1 MTTKSPDGS
10 AQKEVTMTS
19 TVTDA
24 KGNSAHPSHP
34 SGIELQFEGAR
45 PARFRLLWDEAPE
58 TCQAVADRIPDR
70 GECVHAAY
78 SGTIVGILF
87 DPTVNPP
94 QENATNIVL
103 PGDLL
108 FTHYEARSRH
118 GHPDPLSEI
127 YWPYDRYAR
136 PTIPGQFIPTLA
148 SVFASF
154 EGDPDEW
161 QEFAERSRATRS
173 TGGVMV
179 DIHFY

>member
-1 MTTKSPDGS
+1 
-10 AQKEVTMTS
+10 
-19 TVTDA
+19 
-24 KGNSAHPSHP
+24 
-34 SGIELQFEGAR
+34 
-45 PARFRLLWDEAPE
+45 
-58 TCQAVADRIPDR
+58 
-70 GECVHAAY
+70 
-78 SGTIVGILF
+78 
-87 DPTVNPP
+87 
-94 QENATNIVL
+94 
-103 PGDLL
+103 
-108 FTHYEARSRH
+108 
-118 GHPDPLSEI
+118 LSEI